1 MRNGWAWVRSGIV
14 MVGLPFSTVSL
25 GVACLDYA
33 GEPTD
38 ACETFSDIGAPASGA
53 AAPLGAGS
61 GSGSGATTPAADA
74 PDCGVATGATTGG
87 QGSGSGSA
95 TP

>member
-1 MRNGWAWVRSGIV
+1 MRNGWAWVRSGVVI
-14 MVGLPFSTVSL
+14 VGLLFSTVSL

-38 ACETFSDIGAPASGA
+38 ACETFSDITAPAGS

-74 PDCGVATGATTGG
+74 PDCGVTTGATTGG